1 MINRSMFISYARKS
15 KFVGFM
21 ALIRVLT
28 QFVKNLI
35 KIEVAITK

>member
-1 MINRSMFISYARKS
+1 MFISYARKS

-28 QFVKNLI
+28 QFVTNFLI